1 MESLAETPWD
11 VIISG
16 TGLAQSLLAL
26 ALSRSGK
33 NVLHV
38 DRNPYYGGS
47 EAAFSLQEAEE
58 WASKVNEEPEH
69 FPFENAT
76 VYSPADNNR
85 LSASRAYTL
94 SLSPQL
100 IYARSQLLPA
110 LISSKVYK
118 QLEFLA
124 IGSWWIHKPSDS
136 AKDDDGA
143 ATRGRLY
150 RVPSSRED
158 IFADDL
164 ISVKS
169 KRTLMRFLRSIG
181 RPSQEDDTNSEDE
194 VPGVPLSEYLVSK
207 FHVPDELFDPLL
219 SLSLSQYSH
228 GQTSAAYAVPRI
240 KRHLASIGVFG
251 PGFGSLMAKWGGSS
265 EISQV
270 GCRALAVGG
279 GIYVLGTGI
288 KSIEAQ
294 TLGETDADALFE
306 VRLTDDTTVRSRFV
320 VGSNWE
326 LPAQD
331 RPECQRI
338 SRSITIVS
346 SPLESL
352 FPVTAEGG
360 PVPAGAVIVFPGN
373 TLGQTDDAPPVY
385 ILVHSSETGEC
396 PLGQCVI
403 YSSVSIPGPEGQS
416 LIEQAVGKLLDSAAD
431 PEAKVLWALRYTQL
445 GRSDETPSEL
455 TVLPHNILA
464 FPPPSLDLAFD
475 DSVLDTVKEAWRL
488 VMGDETAGQEY
499 MVFEDREPDDEE

>member
-1 MESLAETPWD
+1 MT
-11 VIISG
+11 G
-16 TGLAQSLLAL
+16 TAFFSRLLT
-26 ALSRSGK
+26 GM
-33 NVLHV
+33 
-38 DRNPYYGGS
+38 D
-47 EAAFSLQEAEE
+47 
-58 WASKVNEEPEH
+58 KVEPEH

-181 RPSQEDDTNSEDE
+181 KPSQEDDTNPEDE

-219 SLSLSQYSH
+219 SLSLSQSSH

-288 KSIEAQ
+288 KSIEAP
-294 TLGETDADALFE
+294 TLGETDADALSE

-396 PLGQCVI
+396 PLGQCELQLLLISLPRHFLFPYNDTIRVLAHMMTISQKNLSTLPVI
-403 YSSVSIPGPEGQS
+403 ILMKQYG
-416 LIEQAVGKLLDSAAD
+416 LIMSPIALFDIKY
-431 PEAKVLWALRYTQL
+431 ALRASMT
-445 GRSDETPSEL
+445 SC
-455 TVLPHNILA
+455 
-464 FPPPSLDLAFD
+464 
-475 DSVLDTVKEAWRL
+475 
-488 VMGDETAGQEY
+488 
-499 MVFEDREPDDEE
+499 

>member
-76 VYSPADNNR
+76 VHSPADNNR

-100 IYARSQLLPA
+100 IYARSRLLPA

-181 RPSQEDDTNSEDE
+181 KPSQEDDTNTEDE

-207 FHVPDELFDPLL
+207 FQVPDELHDPLL
-219 SLSLSQYSH
+219 SLSLSQSSH

-288 KSIEAQ
+288 KSIKAPTQ
-294 TLGETDADALFE
+294 DETDADALSE

-331 RPECQRI
+331 RPECERI

-396 PLGQCVI
+396 PLGQCII
-403 YSSVSIPGPEGQS
+403 YSSVSIPGPLGQS

-431 PEAKVLWALRYTQL
+431 PEAKVLWALCYTQL
-445 GRSDETPSEL
+445 GRSDETPCEL

-488 VMGDETAGQEY
+488 VMGDEAAGQEY